1 MNWVCSDL
9 LETQWKYKNWK
20 LCLKHVRF
28 CTILFVSDSPCS
40 ENTRCLIIWHSLRGQ
55 CPETVL
61 PRTSGAT
68 DNIWKLRSV
77 CCCRK
82 RCAHHINIIK
92 IIFAVK
98 DEPERIRLV
107 KQLISQLPAA
117 NKRLLADLLLFLQN
131 LTQYANV
138 TKMGSQNLAIVF
150 GPNLIRPREDSIETL
165 LHNMNHVNTVVCTMI
180 EHVHAV
186 CTIKSRPLVA
196 SEHGMTACIPSSYS
210 SHCR

>member
-1 MNWVCSDL
+1 
-9 LETQWKYKNWK
+9 
-20 LCLKHVRF
+20 
-28 CTILFVSDSPCS
+28 
-40 ENTRCLIIWHSLRGQ
+40 
-55 CPETVL
+55 
-61 PRTSGAT
+61 
-68 DNIWKLRSV
+68 
-77 CCCRK
+77 
-82 RCAHHINIIK
+82 
-92 IIFAVK
+92 VK

-196 SEHGMTACIPSSYS
+196 SEHDNTLWYYISNDQWQIGPISSKELMSLHDQYKVLPETYVWHAGLKDWIEFS
-210 SHCR
+210 TIQ